1 MERIT
6 ARHLPHARG
15 GDARADDRRKA
26 THICTALTVYTTTYK
41 PGISKVMK
49 LGGQRKEHWL
59 ASLAQDAPFE
69 QNGNIEKTHH
79 PPRDKEVWF
88 TQKKFGRIWER
99 VNGLGHNVTGEIINR
114 RAC

>member
-15 GDARADDRRKA
+15 GDARADDRRIA
-26 THICTALTVYTTTYK
+26 THMCTAHTVYTTTYK

-49 LGGQRKEHWL
+49 PGGQRNEHRL

-69 QNGNIEKTHH
+69 QNGNIEKTHQPAARQGGVVH
-79 PPRDKEVWF
+79 TK
-88 TQKKFGRIWER
+88 KKFGAH
-99 VNGLGHNVTGEIINR
+99 LGAREWFGSQ
-114 RAC
+114 CDG

>member
-1 MERIT
+1 M
-6 ARHLPHARG
+6 
-15 GDARADDRRKA
+15 
-26 THICTALTVYTTTYK
+26 
-41 PGISKVMK
+41 
-49 LGGQRKEHWL
+49 